1 MQQTALELS
10 SVKGSRGDTV
20 GDREVRRLVLSP
32 VVSAN
37 MSCCSAVAN
46 MLPVMLAGLELW
58 FAGCNK

>member
-46 MLPVMLAGLELW
+46 MLPVMLAGLEL
-58 FAGCNK
+58 